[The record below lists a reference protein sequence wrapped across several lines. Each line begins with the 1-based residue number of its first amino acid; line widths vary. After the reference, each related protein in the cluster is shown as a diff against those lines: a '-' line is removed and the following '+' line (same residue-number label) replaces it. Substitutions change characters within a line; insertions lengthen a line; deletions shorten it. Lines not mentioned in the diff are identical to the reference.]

1 MSRSADMWDLT
12 RPWMGIAG
20 GGFAYALFHQIGS
33 DGSFHD
39 CGHFSPWA
47 ILLVGLLTLL
57 AIGLS
62 GFVSFGV
69 VRANEEAPAR
79 RVIATVSSLL
89 ALLLA
94 FATVMPMIASLMLPD
109 CYA

>member
-1 MSRSADMWDLT
+1 MRRSAEIWDLS
-12 RPWMGIAG
+12 RPWLGLVG
-20 GGFAYALFHQIGS
+20 GGLAYALFHQIGS
-33 DGSFHD
+33 DGSFQD
-39 CGHFSPWA
+39 CGHFSPWVVTPA
-47 ILLVGLLTLL
+47 GVLTLI
-57 AIGLS
+57 AIAGS

-69 VRANEEAPAR
+69 LRAEEEAPAR

-109 CYA
+109 CFA